1 VATGSWDGAT
11 SKVYLSVVLSATVL
25 LAFWPALIS
34 CTPPKAATNSPLTL
48 SKLKKG
54 YVYLA
59 ELMPAHPLYR
69 ELCSL
74 QAHINRL
81 RGGAQLDIA
90 DDIGRAWES
99 PVILGPIGIDYPM
112 RLLGQRRQDWWE
124 NLPILGYG
132 PTIGLPQDLE
142 ARLAWRQQQI
152 QQQTAQKLRQAE
164 AEESGRLAQLRI
176 QAKARYQNELNNLDL
191 ELSVPDDK
199 IQQKAAQR
207 RQEIEQ
213 QITEELSREA
223 TRGEDRLQQ
232 LREKLKQQ
240 ENQAVA
246 KARQELLTRSQ
257 QRRSEIGAE
266 EGQLRQQLQQGLEM
280 VGEPPW
286 LEDALAAG
294 RRLPTPQPEEAE
306 VLRDQAFVHWRA
318 ARREQLERLIAQ
330 RASLTRA
337 IAAGT
342 RSAARRVAWEE
353 NLDLRLLPDEQRH
366 GSDMTNIIAQKL
378 ATLWSPHESTSV
390 KRSR

>member
-1 VATGSWDGAT
+1 MATGSWDGAR
-11 SKVYLSVVLSATVL
+11 SKVYLSVVLSATAL

-34 CTPPKAATNSPLTL
+34 CTPPQAATNSPLTL
-48 SKLKKG
+48 SKPQKG
-54 YVYLA
+54 YAYLA

-69 ELCSL
+69 ELYSL

-81 RGGAQLDIA
+81 RGMAQLDIA
-90 DDIGRAWES
+90 DDIGRAGES

-112 RLLGQRRQDWWE
+112 RRLGQRRQDWWE
-124 NLPILGYG
+124 DLPILGYG

-152 QQQTAQKLRQAE
+152 RQQTAQQLRQAE
-164 AEESGRLAQLRI
+164 AQESRRLAQLRI
-176 QAKARYQNELNNLDL
+176 EAKVRYQNELNNLDL
-191 ELSVPDDK
+191 ELSVPDED

-213 QITEELSREA
+213 QIAEELSRKA
-223 TRGEDRLQQ
+223 GRGEDRLQQ

-257 QRRSEIGAE
+257 QRRSEMGAE

-286 LEDALAAG
+286 LSEALAAG
-294 RRLPTPQPEEAE
+294 RRLPIPQLEEAE
-306 VLRDQAFVHWRA
+306 ALRDQAFAHWRA
-318 ARREQLERLIAQ
+318 SRSEQLERLIVQ
-330 RASLTRA
+330 RAALTRG
-337 IAAGT
+337 IATGT
-342 RSAARRVAWEE
+342 RSAAGRVAWEE

-366 GSDMTNIIAQKL
+366 GSDMTNMIAQKL
-378 ATLWSPHESTSV
+378 AALWSPHESTSV
-390 KRSR
+390 RRSR